1 MESVNQLLFDWG
13 SSDGG
18 PPSAGYQLVPDA
30 GGFLIYWDH
39 LEVVR
44 IFNER
49 FALMVLGVLEEMGD
63 PRAWRGVFSS
73 DLQRR
78 INRLYL
84 AVPCPCNGAGP
95 CVRPSGHPTTNEE
108 PHEERRQ
115 RFDEWLTS

>member
-1 MESVNQLLFDWG
+1 MKQLPFNWG
-13 SSDGG
+13 ASDGG
-18 PPSAGYQLVPDA
+18 SPS
-30 GGFLIYWDH
+30 GFELEETDGFVIRWNGA
-39 LEVVR
+39 EVVR
-44 IFNER
+44 LRNPWMASR
-49 FALMVLGVLEEMGD
+49 VLAILQEMGD

-84 AVPCPCNGAGP
+84 AVPCSCNGAGP

-115 RFDEWLTS
+115 RLDDWLTS